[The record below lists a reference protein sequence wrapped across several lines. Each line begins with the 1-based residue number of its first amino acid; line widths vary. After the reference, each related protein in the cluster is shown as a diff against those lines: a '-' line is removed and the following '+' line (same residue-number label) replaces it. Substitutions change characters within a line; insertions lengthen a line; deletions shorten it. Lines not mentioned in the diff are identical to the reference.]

1 MNDTPSKA
9 VAVYTPPPILPYS
22 VLWFEGL
29 YYLSTTVSAIGIVIQ
44 WAKGMAGVTAVFLSL
59 LLTFQVSLIW
69 LAARRRKN
77 WARKLL
83 LAFFLIWSI
92 GSILSTGLSSQS
104 VDWQPPDLS
113 IQAVKL
119 IKILLETTA
128 LILAFSGHSR
138 RWFYPRIAGRRDP
151 KSPW

>member
-1 MNDTPSKA
+1 MNNTSSKA
-9 VAVYTPPPILPYS
+9 VTVYTPPVTLPYC
-22 VLWFEGL
+22 VLWFEAL
-29 YYLSTTVSAIGIVIQ
+29 YYVSTAVSAIGILLQ
-44 WAKGMAGVTAVFLSL
+44 WAKGMSGSSAVFLSI
-59 LLTFQVSLIW
+59 LLTFQVALIW

-77 WARKLL
+77 WARRLL
-83 LAFFLIWSI
+83 LAFFLIWSV

-104 VDWQPPDLS
+104 PDWQPPDIS

-119 IKILLETTA
+119 IKIFLETAA

-138 RWFYPRIAGRRDP
+138 RWFYPRVAGRRDP